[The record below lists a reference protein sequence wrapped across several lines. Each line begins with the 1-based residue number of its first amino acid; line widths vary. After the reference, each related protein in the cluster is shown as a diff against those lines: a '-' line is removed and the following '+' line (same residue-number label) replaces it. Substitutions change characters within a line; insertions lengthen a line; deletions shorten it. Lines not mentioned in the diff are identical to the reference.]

1 MTNLKNVN
9 LSPWPDWPQAENSS
23 AVAGGRA
30 DALNF
35 DHIS

>member
-9 LSPWPDWPQAENSS
+9 LTPWPDWLQAENSS